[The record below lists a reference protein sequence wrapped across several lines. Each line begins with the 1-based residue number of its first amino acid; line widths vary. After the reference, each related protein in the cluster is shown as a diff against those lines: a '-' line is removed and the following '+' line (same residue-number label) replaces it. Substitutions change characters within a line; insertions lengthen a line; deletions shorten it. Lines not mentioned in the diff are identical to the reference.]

1 MESQPITCPNESC
14 GKVFTNPLKTTDL
27 GSRSPKT
34 YDACPY
40 CLTEIIVEEQ
50 PVIAMLKSTPEERG
64 DEISKTSL
72 RFVEEKQSSPVKTPC
87 CQHQLGYLSK
97 RAAKEKIPDEC
108 IMCEQIVKCMLKN
121 VTG

>member
-1 MESQPITCPNESC
+1 MYSQPITCPNESC

-27 GSRSPKT
+27 GSQRPKT

-64 DEISKTSL
+64 ESLSKASP
-72 RFVEEKQSSPVKTPC
+72 RFVEEKPSSSVKSSC

-97 RAAKEKIPDEC
+97 RAAKEKIPEEC
-108 IMCEQIVKCMLKN
+108 MMCEQIVKCMLKN